1 MQPSTDVMI
10 YTTEDGSLKLDVL
23 LREDT
28 IWLSQQ
34 QIVDLFQGS
43 QANVAEH
50 IAHIYEEGELDP
62 ESTMAMIPVVRRE
75 GNRTVRRTIQHYN
88 LDMIISVGYRVQS
101 KIATRFRQ
109 WATQRLVEYVVKGF
123 TMDDERLK
131 NPQAY
136 GQQYFDELLQRIRDI
151 RASELR
157 AYQKIRDVYKLAV
170 DYDPSDAATREFY
183 AKMQNIM
190 HYAITGMTAAEIVKS
205 RANREKANMGL
216 TNWQGSRIRKGDVAI
231 AKNYLDEQELD
242 GLNRIVTMFLDF
254 AENRA
259 RQRRLMHMAD
269 WEERLSAFLEF
280 NEMEILEGSGSVS
293 AEIAKAFAHEE
304 YEAFDGVRRYEEAV
318 AADVTDIEEVRK
330 TIDGNEYRH

>member
-1 MQPSTDVMI
+1 MLPSDTNDILM
-10 YTTEDGSLKLDVL
+10 YQDGKGRTRIEVRMRDEML
-23 LREDT
+23 
-28 IWLSQQ
+28 WLTAT
-34 QIVDLFQGS
+34 QIADLFQTSPQNIG
-43 QANVAEH
+43 QH
-50 IAHIYEEGELDP
+50 ITNIYEEEELFE
-62 ESTMAMIPVVRRE
+62 ESTTLLLTLPRLE
-75 GNRTVRRTIQHYN
+75 GSRTVRRTVIHYN
-88 LDMIISVGYRVQS
+88 LDVVISVGYRVS
-101 KIATRFRQ
+101 SRIATRFRQ

-131 NPQAY
+131 NPKAY
-136 GQQYFDELLQRIRDI
+136 GQQYFDELLERIRDI

-170 DYDPSDAATREFY
+170 DYDPSDAATKAFY

-216 TNWQGSRIRKGDVAI
+216 TNWQGSRIRKGDVVI

-280 NEMEILEGSGSVS
+280 NEMEILEGSGSMS

-318 AADVTDIEEVRK
+318 AADVTDIEEVRR
-330 TIDGNEYRH
+330 TIEKCEF

>member
-1 MQPSTDVMI
+1 M
-10 YTTEDGSLKLDVL
+10 L
-23 LREDT
+23 
-28 IWLSQQ
+28 WLTAT
-34 QIVDLFQGS
+34 QIADLFQTSPQNIG
-43 QANVAEH
+43 QH
-50 IAHIYEEGELDP
+50 ITNIYEEEELFE
-62 ESTMAMIPVVRRE
+62 ESTTLLLTLPRLE
-75 GNRTVRRTIQHYN
+75 GSRTVRRTVIHYN
-88 LDMIISVGYRVQS
+88 LDVVISVGYRVS
-101 KIATRFRQ
+101 SRIATRFRQ

-131 NPQAY
+131 NPKAY
-136 GQQYFDELLQRIRDI
+136 GQQYFDELLERIRDI

-170 DYDPSDAATREFY
+170 DYDPSDAATKAFY

-216 TNWQGSRIRKGDVAI
+216 TNWQGSRIRKGDVVI

-280 NEMEILEGSGSVS
+280 NEMEILEGSGSMS

-318 AADVTDIEEVRK
+318 AADVTDIEEVRR
-330 TIDGNEYRH
+330 TIEKCEF